1 MERGHGVGVL
11 DPHPGGSPIPTP
23 AERFAEHP
31 RLLYLLQIA
40 PTLAFVVAFVFIPVA
55 SIFVWSFLRVEN
67 ARFVPEF
74 TLQAYYVLFGV
85 GESAYLVDI
94 FIRTLRVAVTQTL
107 IALVLGFA
115 VAYFVGIKM
124 RGSRYALPLLL
135 LFAIPF
141 LTSYLLRTL
150 SWWLPLQER
159 GVINVIL
166 GNLAALLGLPFEP
179 LKLLFTEFAV
189 HVGLL
194 STYLPFMIFPI
205 YLAMSRV
212 DETVLQASADL
223 GGRPRHTV
231 LRVVIPLV
239 LPGMLIGS
247 VFVFVGVMGDSV
259 VPLFLGGPG
268 NSLIAQLMDQAVSG
282 QRWSL
287 AAAIASVI
295 LAIALVLI
303 IAWERFFGLRR
314 IGEI

>member
-1 MERGHGVGVL
+1 M
-11 DPHPGGSPIPTP
+11 
-23 AERFAEHP
+23 A
-31 RLLYLLQIA
+31 
-40 PTLAFVVAFVFIPVA
+40 VA
-55 SIFVWSFLRVEN
+55 
-67 ARFVPEF
+67 
-74 TLQAYYVLFGV
+74 
-85 GESAYLVDI
+85 
-94 FIRTLRVAVTQTL
+94 QTA
-107 IALVLGFA
+107 IALVVGFA

-124 RGSRYALPLLL
+124 RGSRFALPLLL
-135 LFAIPF
+135 LFAVPF

-159 GVINVIL
+159 GVINVTL
-166 GNLAALLGLPFEP
+166 GSIAAFFGVPFEP
-179 LKLLFTEFAV
+179 LDLLFTEFAV

-223 GGRPRHTV
+223 GGRPYHTV
-231 LRVVIPLV
+231 LRVVVPLV

-268 NSLIAQLMDQAVSG
+268 NSLIAQQIDQAIAG
-282 QRWSL
+282 QRWNV

-303 IAWERFFGLRR
+303 IAWERFFGLRG
-314 IGEI
+314 IGEV